1 MGGRGGQRGYGG
13 GARVSSD
20 GRTLGAREQ
29 RDARSGRGHHG
40 GVGESRTPAG
50 PVTLC
55 VLLWARPGAE
65 NGLIA
70 YEDQVLGIASG
81 YGGRV
86 LQRARSSGGDGQPLE
101 IQLLEFPT
109 AQAVAEF
116 MADGRR
122 QALADERDRV
132 VARTQVMDVQLVG
145 GDPGA

>member
-1 MGGRGGQRGYGG
+1 MR
-13 GARVSSD
+13 
-20 GRTLGAREQ
+20 
-29 RDARSGRGHHG
+29 
-40 GVGESRTPAG
+40 ESRAPAG

-55 VLLWARPGAE
+55 VLLWARSGAE
-65 NGLIA
+65 SGLIA
-70 YEDQVLGIASG
+70 YEDQVLDIASG

-86 LQRARSSGGDGQPLE
+86 LQRARSGGGDGQPLE

-132 VARTQVMDVQLVG
+132 VARTEVIDVQLVG
-145 GDPGA
+145 GGLGA

>member
-1 MGGRGGQRGYGG
+1 
-13 GARVSSD
+13 
-20 GRTLGAREQ
+20 
-29 RDARSGRGHHG
+29 
-40 GVGESRTPAG
+40 
-50 PVTLC
+50 VTLC

-65 NGLIA
+65 SGLIA

-86 LQRARSSGGDGQPLE
+86 LQRARSEGDGQPLE

-132 VARTQVMDVQLVG
+132 VARTEVIDVQLVG

>member
-1 MGGRGGQRGYGG
+1 M
-13 GARVSSD
+13 
-20 GRTLGAREQ
+20 
-29 RDARSGRGHHG
+29 
-40 GVGESRTPAG
+40 
-50 PVTLC
+50 TLC

-65 NGLIA
+65 SGLIA
-70 YEDQVLGIASG
+70 YEDQVLAIASG

-86 LQRARSSGGDGQPLE
+86 LQRARSEGGDGQPLE

-109 AQAVAEF
+109 AQTVAEF

-132 VARTQVMDVQLVG
+132 VARTEVIDVQLVG

>member
-1 MGGRGGQRGYGG
+1 MGGRGSG
-13 GARVSSD
+13 
-20 GRTLGAREQ
+20 
-29 RDARSGRGHHG
+29 GRGRGSYQRSRPGTGSAGETG
-40 GVGESRTPAG
+40 GKVGTRASWGMRESRTPAG

-65 NGLIA
+65 SGLVA
-70 YEDQVLGIASG
+70 YEDQVLDIASG

-86 LQRARSSGGDGQPLE
+86 LQRARSGGGDGQPLE

-132 VARTQVMDVQLVG
+132 IARTEVIDVRLVG
-145 GDPGA
+145 GYPGA